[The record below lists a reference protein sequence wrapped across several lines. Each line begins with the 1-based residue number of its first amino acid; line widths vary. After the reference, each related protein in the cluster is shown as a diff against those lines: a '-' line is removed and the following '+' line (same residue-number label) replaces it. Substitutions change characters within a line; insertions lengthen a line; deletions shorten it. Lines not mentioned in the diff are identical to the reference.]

1 MLVNIRAYVSKL
13 EILFLK
19 GFSVIK
25 KFLISVALASAFGS
39 VALFG
44 ADYSTE
50 GKEKITRN
58 GVNVFLAPNSP
69 NKQKYLGGEFDKALE
84 EAKKA
89 YKKQGQKQVRAS
101 APNVYYVAILG
112 VISEKGGREEL
123 SEGQTITN
131 NDHGGNPFVVHTIV
145 LGYGGMQYDTATFAG
160 NQAKQLSSDCLDLT
174 GDNICDGWYDIWDI
188 SYPVNSSGNFI
199 FTSRSVNSIT
209 TKLSTS
215 LQIR

>member
-1 MLVNIRAYVSKL
+1 MLVNIGSYASKL

-19 GFSVIK
+19 GFGMIK

-89 YKKQGQKQVRAS
+89 YKKQGQKQ
-101 APNVYYVAILG
+101 
-112 VISEKGGREEL
+112 EL
-123 SEGQTITN
+123 Q
-131 NDHGGNPFVVHTIV
+131 
-145 LGYGGMQYDTATFAG
+145 
-160 NQAKQLSSDCLDLT
+160 
-174 GDNICDGWYDIWDI
+174 
-188 SYPVNSSGNFI
+188 
-199 FTSRSVNSIT
+199 
-209 TKLSTS
+209 
-215 LQIR
+215 